1 VALVEQEKGK
11 SCAARLSSETGG
23 KPRNSRRRGRAG
35 CGDSRVLRINPER
48 LTPRLRTGIIVL
60 LSVRAVL
67 SGGQFLEV
75 GESVNTPPTV
85 LVVDDEPLVR
95 WSVAETLGD
104 SGYAVTQ
111 AGDALQAL
119 ESVKAAHADVVLL
132 DVWLPDS
139 SDLGLV
145 SVMRRLSP
153 DSKIILMTAYGSKAL
168 NDEARSRGAFGVLDK
183 PFDMS
188 VLPPL
193 VAEALTA

>member
-1 VALVEQEKGK
+1 VEDLESQSFSAFHGV
-11 SCAARLSSETGG
+11 RGG
-23 KPRNSRRRGRAG
+23 G
-35 CGDSRVLRINPER
+35 E
-48 LTPRLRTGIIVL
+48 
-60 LSVRAVL
+60 
-67 SGGQFLEV
+67 FLELGQRV
-75 GESVNTPPTV
+75 STTPTV

-119 ESVKAAHADVVLL
+119 ESVKAAHADVVFL

-139 SDLGLV
+139 SDLVLL
-145 SVMRRLSP
+145 SIMRRLSP

-168 NDEARSRGAFGVLDK
+168 NDEARSRGAFGFLDK
-183 PFDMS
+183 PFDMT
-188 VLPPL
+188 VLPTL

>member
-1 VALVEQEKGK
+1 M
-11 SCAARLSSETGG
+11 
-23 KPRNSRRRGRAG
+23 
-35 CGDSRVLRINPER
+35 
-48 LTPRLRTGIIVL
+48 
-60 LSVRAVL
+60 
-67 SGGQFLEV
+67 GQ
-75 GESVNTPPTV
+75 SVNSTHTV

-119 ESVKAAHADVVLL
+119 ESVKAERADVVLL

-168 NDEARSRGAFGVLDK
+168 NDEARSRGAFGVIDK

-188 VLPPL
+188 ALPPL
-193 VAEALTA
+193 IAEALAA